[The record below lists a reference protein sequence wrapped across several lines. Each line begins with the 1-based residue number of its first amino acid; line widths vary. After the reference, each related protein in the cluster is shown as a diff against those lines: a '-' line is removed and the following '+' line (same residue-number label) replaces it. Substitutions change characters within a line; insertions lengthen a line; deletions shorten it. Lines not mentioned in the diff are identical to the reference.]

1 MPAGSRLS
9 APMSRLAMGFSRGD
23 RVSVRGR
30 LATITGWLYYLV
42 RYDDGE
48 RDVVWYSEIMLI
60 ERRK

>member
-1 MPAGSRLS
+1 MR
-9 APMSRLAMGFSRGD
+9 FSRGD

-30 LATITGWLYYLV
+30 LATIIGGWLCYLV

-48 RDVVWYSEIMLI
+48 REAVWYGDIMLI